1 LTSARSEKNA
11 ANPHADRRHDR
22 RLLRLPEAGRRRAA
36 IGAHQPA
43 GAQKN
48 AAEPACD
55 DHRNLIEFLALDGL
69 ENGSARRARRFA
81 VIAEPVDLT
90 DPPGPAIMIG
100 VEVGIGGQKR
110 PRFRLI
116 HHWSG
121 DGQKAAL
128 LDVLRKA
135 FDAVQRKHGAD
146 LNISRILLAGG
157 GRGS

>member
-1 LTSARSEKNA
+1 
-11 ANPHADRRHDR
+11 
-22 RLLRLPEAGRRRAA
+22 
-36 IGAHQPA
+36 
-43 GAQKN
+43 
-48 AAEPACD
+48 
-55 DHRNLIEFLALDGL
+55 
-69 ENGSARRARRFA
+69 
-81 VIAEPVDLT
+81 
-90 DPPGPAIMIG
+90 MIG